1 MQFSNLLNER
11 RILGNL
17 DHFLKRKCAQHNFNL
32 KYICTNSK
40 CIDELNCFLCH
51 ECQTNHIV
59 KCNSNGNKTQN
70 MSHELF
76 SYYEVFSLTLLE
88 DIQHMITKE
97 DEIISLCVKE
107 NPKVIN
113 QIDTIFNTLE
123 ADIITK
129 LRLAKDKFTNKIMG
143 INTERQLH
151 KLKDELE
158 LAQTELFN
166 KNYDNINETD
176 LKCYLTSY
184 AHIDT
189 QFKYSEKPNN
199 LKERILHKLNYS
211 VKEIENLWQESV
223 KLKQACEQF
232 TTNMI
237 FTEVFYTIINH

>member
-1 MQFSNLLNER
+1 MQFSNLLQEK

-17 DHFLKRKCAQHNFNL
+17 DQFLKRKCAQHNFNL

-51 ECQTNHIV
+51 ECQNNHIV
-59 KCNSNGNKTQN
+59 KYNSNEHKTQN

-97 DEIISLCVKE
+97 DEMISLCIKE

-113 QIDTIFNTLE
+113 QIETIFNTLE
-123 ADIITK
+123 ADILTK
-129 LRLAKDKFTNKIMG
+129 LRL
-143 INTERQLH
+143 
-151 KLKDELE
+151 
-158 LAQTELFN
+158 
-166 KNYDNINETD
+166 
-176 LKCYLTSY
+176 
-184 AHIDT
+184 DT
-189 QFKYSEKPNN
+189 QFKYSEKPNT

-223 KLKQACEQF
+223 KHKQACEQF
-232 TTNMI
+232 TTTMI
-237 FTEVFYTIINH
+237 FTEVFYYHS